1 MALRWRR
8 FRPRN
13 VRRGSATYPRS
24 RSCSLAQSKRT
35 SCWARRVATNN
46 RSWTQRA
53 RWLHSRP
60 ISKRYPLAWQRR
72 SASWASACRVGSAS
86 ASPWRGR
93 SRHRPRPDCSC
104 LTTHSRPSISTPRHR
119 SSPVCV
125 RHSVQPRRRID
136 APRSCCARIVS
147 RPSLRPTGWLYWSP
161 AGSRS
166 RAPTPIYSAQA
177 VSMRVSTRP
186 SSGWRTR
193 HWMRWRDDGGYL
205 RPTGTRPACDAARR
219 LDTPGAAP
227 AAVAPHTGTGT
238 ARRAAGQG
246 DRDGPA
252 AVDRADRRRASGATT
267 FRRAA
272 FAGIALPGRHDYR
285 ADHDRRGGL
294 PDSPGGARRAACRA
308 GAPDGASAAPAA
320 QLLRPDTTWR
330 YHQSLHRGRRDGRHA
345 LLNRHINLVANLVRL
360 LTAAVAMALLSTTLT
375 LVAIVVIP
383 PLVAV
388 TRLFQVRVRAAERE
402 NRRAVGLLNTHL
414 QETLGGAEVIRA
426 FGRVDT
432 FVARFRRALRESL
445 AAYNRA
451 TVYSAIYSP
460 IMALLAASAIALLLW
475 AGAGGIVGSWG
486 ISVGMLTAFVLLF
499 QRFFEP
505 ITTLGDD
512 WQTVQSA
519 LSGIE
524 RIVEVLALA
533 PETRPPPQPAAPHQ
547 APIEMHNVTFG
558 YRDQPVL
565 HRISF
570 HVRPGEHVA
579 LVGRTGAGKS
589 SALHLVGGLYTP
601 WSGTV
606 RVAGRDPR
614 SLSDEKRRRIVGVVP
629 QLVQLFSGTV
639 WDNLT
644 LGDSSVSRVAVERA
658 AKIAGAAAWVESLPQ
673 GYDTPLSGAGR
684 SAGAQLS
691 AGQRQ
696 LLALARALVW
706 DPPVLLLD
714 EATAAID
721 SASDAALWAAL
732 RADVAGHGRVVLAVA
747 HRLATARVADRVI
760 ALEAGRIVEIGP
772 PEELVRRGGRFAAL
786 VELEAAG
793 WRWQAS

>member
-1 MALRWRR
+1 MTEDIYVPPAPAQL
-8 FRPRN
+8 
-13 VRRGSATYPRS
+13 VTRRGAWTH
-24 RSCSLAQSKRT
+24 LA
-35 SCWARRVATNN
+35 
-46 RSWTQRA
+46 
-53 RWLHSRP
+53 P
-60 ISKRYPLAWQRR
+60 
-72 SASWASACRVGSAS
+72 
-86 ASPWRGR
+86 
-93 SRHRPRPDCSC
+93 
-104 LTTHSRPSISTPRHR
+104 
-119 SSPVCV
+119 
-125 RHSVQPRRRID
+125 
-136 APRSCCARIVS
+136 
-147 RPSLRPTGWLYWSP
+147 
-161 AGSRS
+161 
-166 RAPTPIYSAQA
+166 
-177 VSMRVSTRP
+177 
-186 SSGWRTR
+186 
-193 HWMRWRDDGGYL
+193 
-205 RPTGTRPACDAARR
+205 
-219 LDTPGAAP
+219 
-227 AAVAPHTGTGT
+227 
-238 ARRAAGQG
+238 
-246 DRDGPA
+246 
-252 AVDRADRRRASGATT
+252 
-267 FRRAA
+267 
-272 FAGIALPGRHDYR
+272 
-285 ADHDRRGGL
+285 
-294 PDSPGGARRAACRA
+294 
-308 GAPDGASAAPAA
+308 
-320 QLLRPDTTWR
+320 LLRPWR
-330 YHQSLHRGRRDGRHA
+330 RTLALA
-345 LLNRHINLVANLVRL
+345 LLGVLLAKAIEMVPPLLIERIVDAHLVPQRSDGLLSLGLLYLGVTIIGQIMTGGAVYLTALAAQGALHAVRVRLMEHLQRLPLSYYDQTPLGDTISRCTADVETVDTLFSTGIINLVANLVRL

-383 PLVAV
+383 PFVAV

>member
-1 MALRWRR
+1 MTEDIYVPPAPARL
-8 FRPRN
+8 
-13 VRRGSATYPRS
+13 VTRRGAWTH
-24 RSCSLAQSKRT
+24 LA
-35 SCWARRVATNN
+35 
-46 RSWTQRA
+46 
-53 RWLHSRP
+53 P
-60 ISKRYPLAWQRR
+60 
-72 SASWASACRVGSAS
+72 
-86 ASPWRGR
+86 
-93 SRHRPRPDCSC
+93 
-104 LTTHSRPSISTPRHR
+104 
-119 SSPVCV
+119 
-125 RHSVQPRRRID
+125 
-136 APRSCCARIVS
+136 
-147 RPSLRPTGWLYWSP
+147 
-161 AGSRS
+161 
-166 RAPTPIYSAQA
+166 
-177 VSMRVSTRP
+177 
-186 SSGWRTR
+186 
-193 HWMRWRDDGGYL
+193 
-205 RPTGTRPACDAARR
+205 
-219 LDTPGAAP
+219 
-227 AAVAPHTGTGT
+227 
-238 ARRAAGQG
+238 
-246 DRDGPA
+246 
-252 AVDRADRRRASGATT
+252 
-267 FRRAA
+267 
-272 FAGIALPGRHDYR
+272 
-285 ADHDRRGGL
+285 
-294 PDSPGGARRAACRA
+294 
-308 GAPDGASAAPAA
+308 
-320 QLLRPDTTWR
+320 LLRPWR
-330 YHQSLHRGRRDGRHA
+330 RTLALA
-345 LLNRHINLVANLVRL
+345 LLGVLLAKAIEMVPPLLIERIVDAHLVPQRSDGLLSLGLLYLGVTIIGQIMTGGAVYLTALAAQGALHAVRVRLMEHLQRLPLSYYDQTPLGDTISRCTADVETVDTLFSTGIINLVANLVRL

-524 RIVEVLALA
+524 R
-533 PETRPPPQPAAPHQ
+533 
-547 APIEMHNVTFG
+547 NVTFG